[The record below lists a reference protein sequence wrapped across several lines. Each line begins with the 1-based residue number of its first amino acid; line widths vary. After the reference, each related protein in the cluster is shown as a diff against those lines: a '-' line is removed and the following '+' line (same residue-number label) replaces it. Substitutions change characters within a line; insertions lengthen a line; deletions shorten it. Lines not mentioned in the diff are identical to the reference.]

1 MKHILQV
8 LRFEY
13 IGCVKTKSFIISTAI
28 FMVLIILM
36 AFLPGLIFSAQ
47 SGGSSDDHQP
57 SDHDKPV
64 IAVNDNAYGEDELVT
79 KELTMYYPGY
89 DIRLTKEGMSELT
102 AKVDSGEYDFA
113 LMLKEPLSCTYITK
127 NNAMFSDNTAQ
138 LKDTLTKLYQAV
150 QLEKSGLSTDAS
162 LEIVHAQMKMD
173 TVTTGTDQMKNYWST
188 YVLMMILYMA
198 IVMYGQMVSQ
208 SVVAEK
214 NTRAMEMLITC
225 AKPSHLMFGKVIG
238 SGLAGLTQMV
248 LIVSTALVSM
258 NTVSKDA
265 LPQEIMDFLS
275 FPVSTVLYALL
286 FFLLGYF
293 IYSFLLGALASMA
306 SRSEDL
312 NTLIS
317 PVMLL
322 VVAAFMIVVFSITSG
337 TVDGVLMVVCSYIP
351 FTAPMAMFTR
361 IAMSDVAVWE
371 IILSVAVQ
379 LVSVYLFGKLAAAI
393 YRIGV
398 LMYGNPPKPAEI
410 VKMLKEQH
418 KTNKALKASRQ

>member
-47 SGGSSDDHQP
+47 SGGSFDDHQP

-64 IAVNDNAYGEDELVT
+64 IAVNDNAYSEDELVT

-89 DIRLTKEGMSELT
+89 DIRLTKEGMAELT